1 MKKADLIAMV
11 QEMVGGTQ
19 VQAREIVEGIFEA
32 ITQQMAKSGVVDIA
46 GFGKFSGNERAART
60 ARNPRTG
67 EAVMVPAKLV
77 PKFKAAKA
85 LKDTVAA
92 R

>member
-1 MKKADLIAMV
+1 MKKADLIALV
-11 QEMVGGTQ
+11 QEMTDGTQ

-32 ITQQMAKSGVVDIA
+32 IAQEMAKGGVVDIA
-46 GFGKFSGNERAART
+46 GHGKYEGRNRAART

-67 EAVMVPAKLV
+67 EAVMVPAKRV

-85 LKDTVAA
+85 LKDIVAA
-92 R
+92 G